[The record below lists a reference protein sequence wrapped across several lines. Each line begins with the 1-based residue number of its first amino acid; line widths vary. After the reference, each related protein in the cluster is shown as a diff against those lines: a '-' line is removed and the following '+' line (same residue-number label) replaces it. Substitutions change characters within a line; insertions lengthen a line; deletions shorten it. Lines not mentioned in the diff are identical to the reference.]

1 MMSMKSIGA
10 REANQKFSSLLGAV
24 EAGASVTITRRGRAV
39 ARIVPAGSADDDAR
53 AAARARLRAAM
64 SGGWPMGGRKPTEDE
79 RHGR

>member
-1 MMSMKSIGA
+1 MTLMKSIGA
-10 REANQKFSSLLGAV
+10 REANQKFSRLLGAV

-39 ARIVPAGSADDDAR
+39 ARIVPVRQADVDAR

-64 SGGWPMGGRKPTEDE
+64 AGGRPMGGRKPTDDE